1 MWIWNWSG
9 AFLIK
14 AILVGLDQGDL
25 DFEASMEETKALME
39 AADLE
44 CLYSLFQKARNN
56 TTHYVKS
63 GKLLEVQLAMQSMEV
78 DLLITNDALS
88 PSQHRNLSEALNV
101 EVWDRTQLILA
112 IFGSRAQDRASK
124 LQVEVARLSYLLPRM
139 SLTHH
144 SSGRE
149 QGGGARNRGSGEQ
162 ALALAKR
169 VTLRQLHKAESEL
182 KELEAQREV
191 QARLRQR
198 NAIFTIALV
207 GYTNAGKS
215 TLMNRLNQKFGKD
228 IKEVRANDRLF
239 ESLSPSARYGEIDGI
254 PVLFLDTVGFV
265 SRLPHSLVKAFHS
278 TLKVVQEAD
287 LIIHV
292 NDASSTNWYL
302 EKEVTLQTL
311 NELEVL
317 DKPRIEVNNKMD
329 LGPCSGLCISAR
341 EGTNCELLY
350 EKIKA
355 KMLEIRPLMELFVPY
370 DQNEVLDSIKAH
382 YTIQAIVEED
392 AGYRIQLK
400 YHPNLKAEHRAFER
414 SSYDHH
420 HIPKH

>member
-14 AILVGLDQGDL
+14 AILLGLDQGDL

-56 TTHYVKS
+56 ATHYVKS

-169 VTLRQLHKAESEL
+169 VTLRQLHKAEREL

-228 IKEVRANDRLF
+228 VKEVRANDRLF

-292 NDASSTNWYL
+292 NDASSANWYL

-341 EGTNCELLY
+341 VGTNCELLY
-350 EKIKA
+350 DKIKA

-382 YTIQAIVEED
+382 YTIQAIVEEE

-400 YHPNLKAEHRAFER
+400 YHPNLKTEHRAFER

-420 HIPKH
+420 HNPKH

>member
-1 MWIWNWSG
+1 M
-9 AFLIK
+9 IK
-14 AILVGLDQGDL
+14 AILLGLDQGDT
-25 DFEASMEETKALME
+25 DFDASMEETRALME

-44 CLYSLFQKARNN
+44 CLYSLSQKAKNN
-56 TTHYVKS
+56 ATHYVKS
-63 GKLLEVQLAMQSMEV
+63 GKLQEVLLAMQSMDVE
-78 DLLITNDALS
+78 LLITNDALS
-88 PSQHRNLSEALNV
+88 PSQHRNLSEALDM

-124 LQVEVARLSYLLPRM
+124 LQVEVARLTYLLPRM

-169 VTLRQLHKAESEL
+169 VTLRQLHKAEQEL
-182 KELEAQREV
+182 KELEAQRVV
-191 QARLRQR
+191 QSRLRQR

-215 TLMNRLNQKFGKD
+215 TLMNRLNQRFGKD
-228 IKEVRANDRLF
+228 IKQVQANDRLF
-239 ESLSPSARYGEIDGI
+239 ESLEPSARYGEIDGL

-265 SRLPHSLVKAFHS
+265 SRLPHSLIKAFHS
-278 TLKVVQEAD
+278 TLMVVQEAD

-292 NDASSTNWYL
+292 NDASSNHWYL

-317 DKPRIEVNNKMD
+317 NKPRIEVNNKMD
-329 LGPCSGLCISAR
+329 LGPCSGLCISAKN
-341 EGTNCELLY
+341 GTNCELLY
-350 EKIKA
+350 AKIKA
-355 KMLEIRPLMELFVPY
+355 KMLEIQPIMELLVPY
-370 DQNEVLDSIKAH
+370 DQTEILSEIKNT
-382 YTIQAIVEED
+382 YTIQAIFNEEE
-392 AGYRIQLK
+392 GYRIQLK
-400 YHPNLKAEHRAFER
+400 YYPELKAKHKVYER
-414 SSYDHH
+414 RSHDHH
-420 HIPKH
+420 HNPKH

>member
-14 AILVGLDQGDL
+14 AILLGLDQGDL

-44 CLYSLFQKARNN
+44 CLYSLFQKAKNN
-56 TTHYVKS
+56 ATHYVKS

-228 IKEVRANDRLF
+228 VKEVRANDRLF

-292 NDASSTNWYL
+292 NDASSANWYL

-355 KMLEIRPLMELFVPY
+355 KMLEIRPLMELYVPFE
-370 DQNEVLDSIKAH
+370 QSEVLDSIKAH
-382 YTIQAIVEED
+382 YTIQAIVEEE

-400 YHPNLKAEHRAFER
+400 YHPNLKTEHRAFER

-420 HIPKH
+420 HNPKH

>member
-14 AILVGLDQGDL
+14 AILLGLDQGDL

-56 TTHYVKS
+56 ATHYVKS

-169 VTLRQLHKAESEL
+169 VTLRQLHKAEREL

-228 IKEVRANDRLF
+228 VKEVRANDRLF

-292 NDASSTNWYL
+292 NDASSANWYL

-341 EGTNCELLY
+341 VGTNCELLY
-350 EKIKA
+350 DKIKA
-355 KMLEIRPLMELFVPY
+355 KMLEIRPLMELFVPFE
-370 DQNEVLDSIKAH
+370 QSEVLDSIKAH
-382 YTIQAIVEED
+382 YTIQAIVEEE

-400 YHPNLKAEHRAFER
+400 YHPNLKTEHRAFER

-420 HIPKH
+420 HNPKH

>member
-1 MWIWNWSG
+1 MWNWNWSG

-14 AILVGLDQGDL
+14 AILLGLDQGDM
-25 DFEASMEETKALME
+25 DFEASMEETRALME

-44 CLYSLFQKARNN
+44 CLYSMSQKAKNN
-56 TTHYVKS
+56 ATHYVKS
-63 GKLLEVQLAMQSMEV
+63 GKLLEVQMVLQNMDV
-78 DLLITNDALS
+78 DLLITHDALS

-112 IFGSRAQDRASK
+112 IFGNRAQDRASK

-169 VTLRQLHKAESEL
+169 VTLRQLYKAESEL
-182 KELEAQREV
+182 KELEAQRDV

-215 TLMNRLNQKFGKD
+215 TLMNRLNQKFGKE
-228 IKEVRANDRLF
+228 IKQVRANDRLF
-239 ESLSPSARYGEIDGI
+239 ESLSPSARYGEIDGL

-265 SRLPHSLVKAFHS
+265 SNLPHSLIKAFHS

-292 NDASSTNWYL
+292 NDASSAHWYL

-329 LGPCSGLCISAR
+329 LGPCSGLCISAK
-341 EGTNCELLY
+341 EGTNCEILY
-350 EKIKA
+350 DHIKS
-355 KMLEIRPLMELFVPY
+355 KMLEIRPVMELFVPFEES
-370 DQNEVLDSIKAH
+370 EVLETIKAD
-382 YTIQAIVEED
+382 YTIQAIVEEEE
-392 AGYRIQLK
+392 GYRIQLK
-400 YHPNLKAEHRAFER
+400 YHPILKAQHRAYER

-420 HIPKH
+420 HYPKH

>member
-14 AILVGLDQGDL
+14 AILLGLDQGDL

-44 CLYSLFQKARNN
+44 CLYSLFQKAKNN
-56 TTHYVKS
+56 ATHYVKS

-228 IKEVRANDRLF
+228 VKEVRANDRLF

-292 NDASSTNWYL
+292 NDASSANWYL

-382 YTIQAIVEED
+382 YTIQAIVEEE

-400 YHPNLKAEHRAFER
+400 YHPNLKTEHRAFER

-420 HIPKH
+420 HNPKH

>member
-14 AILVGLDQGDL
+14 AILLGLDQGDL
-25 DFEASMEETKALME
+25 DFEASMEETRALME

-44 CLYSLFQKARNN
+44 CLYSLFQKAKNN
-56 TTHYVKS
+56 ASHYVKS
-63 GKLLEVQLAMQSMEV
+63 GKLLEVQLDLQSMDV

-228 IKEVRANDRLF
+228 VKQVNANDRLF
-239 ESLSPSARYGEIDGI
+239 ESLSPSARYGEIDGL

-292 NDASSTNWYL
+292 NDASSANWYL

-329 LGPCSGLCISAR
+329 LGPCSGLCISAK
-341 EGTNCELLY
+341 EGTNCDLLY
-350 EKIKA
+350 DKIKS
-355 KMLEIRPLMELFVPY
+355 KMLEIRPLMELFVPFE
-370 DQNEVLDSIKAH
+370 QSEVLESIKAH

-392 AGYRIQLK
+392 EGYRIQLK
-400 YHPNLKAEHRAFER
+400 YHPTLKAEHRAFER
-414 SSYDHH
+414 SNYDHH
-420 HIPKH
+420 HNPKH

>member
-1 MWIWNWSG
+1 MIR
-9 AFLIK
+9 
-14 AILVGLDQGDL
+14 AILLGLNQGDL
-25 DFEASMEETKALME
+25 DFEASMEETKALMK

-44 CLYSLFQKARNN
+44 CLYSMFQKGVNRA
-56 TTHYVKS
+56 THYVKS
-63 GKLLEVQLAMQSMEV
+63 GKLLEVHLALQSMDV

-101 EVWDRTQLILA
+101 EVWDRTQLILE

-139 SLTHH
+139 RLNHH

-162 ALALAKR
+162 ALTLAKR

-182 KELEAQREV
+182 KVLEAQREV

-239 ESLSPSARYGEIDGI
+239 ESLSPSARYGEIDGL

-265 SRLPHSLVKAFHS
+265 SRLPHSLVKAFQS

-292 NDASSTNWYL
+292 NDASSANWYL

-329 LGPCSGLCISAR
+329 LGPCSGLCISAK
-341 EGTNCELLY
+341 EGTNCEVLY
-350 EKIKA
+350 ERIKA
-355 KMLEIRPLMELFVPY
+355 KMLEIRPLMELFVPF
-370 DQNEVLDSIKAH
+370 EHSEILASIKAH
-382 YTIQAIVEED
+382 YTIQSIVEED
-392 AGYRIQLK
+392 EGYRIQLK
-400 YHPNLKAEHRAFER
+400 YHPTLKTEHRVFER

-420 HIPKH
+420 YNPKH

>member
-9 AFLIK
+9 VFLIK
-14 AILVGLDQGDL
+14 AILLGLDQGDL

-44 CLYSLFQKARNN
+44 CLYSLFQKAKNN
-56 TTHYVKS
+56 ATHYVKS

-169 VTLRQLHKAESEL
+169 VTLRQ
-182 KELEAQREV
+182 
-191 QARLRQR
+191 
-198 NAIFTIALV
+198 
-207 GYTNAGKS
+207 
-215 TLMNRLNQKFGKD
+215 
-228 IKEVRANDRLF
+228 
-239 ESLSPSARYGEIDGI
+239 
-254 PVLFLDTVGFV
+254 
-265 SRLPHSLVKAFHS
+265 
-278 TLKVVQEAD
+278 
-287 LIIHV
+287 
-292 NDASSTNWYL
+292 
-302 EKEVTLQTL
+302 
-311 NELEVL
+311 
-317 DKPRIEVNNKMD
+317 
-329 LGPCSGLCISAR
+329 
-341 EGTNCELLY
+341 
-350 EKIKA
+350 
-355 KMLEIRPLMELFVPY
+355 
-370 DQNEVLDSIKAH
+370 
-382 YTIQAIVEED
+382 
-392 AGYRIQLK
+392 
-400 YHPNLKAEHRAFER
+400 
-414 SSYDHH
+414 
-420 HIPKH
+420 

>member
-14 AILVGLDQGDL
+14 AILLGLDQGDL

-44 CLYSLFQKARNN
+44 CLYSLFQKAKNN

-169 VTLRQLHKAESEL
+169 VTLRQLHKAEREL

-228 IKEVRANDRLF
+228 VKEVRANDRLF

-292 NDASSTNWYL
+292 NDASSANWYL

-370 DQNEVLDSIKAH
+370 DQNAVLDSIKAH
-382 YTIQAIVEED
+382 YTIQAIVEEE

-400 YHPNLKAEHRAFER
+400 YHPNLKAEHRAYER
-414 SSYDHH
+414 SLYDHH
-420 HIPKH
+420 HNPKH

>member
-14 AILVGLDQGDL
+14 AILLGLDQGDL

-56 TTHYVKS
+56 ATHYVKS

-169 VTLRQLHKAESEL
+169 VTLRQLHKAEREL

-228 IKEVRANDRLF
+228 VKEVRANDRLF

-292 NDASSTNWYL
+292 NDASSANWYL

-355 KMLEIRPLMELFVPY
+355 KMLEIRPLMELFVPFE
-370 DQNEVLDSIKAH
+370 QSEVLDSIKAH
-382 YTIQAIVEED
+382 YTIQAIVEEE

-400 YHPNLKAEHRAFER
+400 YHPNLKTEHRAFER

-420 HIPKH
+420 HNPKH